1 MLRLVSYTAAYTE
14 QDMLCVRTVAAGLLA
29 AMLVSQPI
37 QAQASSPD
45 TLAAARELVEAARTT
60 EQFRTLLPLIV
71 QQMKPAIV
79 QGRPEVERDYD
90 KIMPLLMEAA
100 NQQVAG
106 LADEVAGI
114 YARNFAVD
122 ELRELTAFFR
132 TPTGRKFLD
141 ITPVIAQESMSM
153 GQKFGQR
160 VARELQTRIR
170 EELRKR
176 GHNI

>member
-1 MLRLVSYTAAYTE
+1 
-14 QDMLCVRTVAAGLLA
+14 LA
-29 AMLVSQPI
+29 ATLASQPI
-37 QAQASSPD
+37 QAQPPSSAA
-45 TLAAARELVEAARTT
+45 LAAARELVEAARTA
-60 EQFRTLLPLIV
+60 EQFQSLLPLIV
-71 QQMKPAIV
+71 QQMKPAVV

-100 NQQVAG
+100 NQQVAR

-114 YARNFAVD
+114 YARNFAVE
-122 ELRELTAFFR
+122 ELRELTAFLR

-141 ITPVIAQESMSM
+141 MTPIIAQESMSM
-153 GQKFGQR
+153 GQKFEQR
-160 VARELQTRIR
+160 VAQELQTRIR